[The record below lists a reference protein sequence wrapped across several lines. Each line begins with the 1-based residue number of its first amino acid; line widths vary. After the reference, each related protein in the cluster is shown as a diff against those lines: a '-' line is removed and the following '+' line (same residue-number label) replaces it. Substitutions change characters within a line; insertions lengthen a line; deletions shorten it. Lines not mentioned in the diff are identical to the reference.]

1 MLSGGE
7 LPAMVLIDALL
18 RQKPGVLGHQDSAE
32 QDSFAKGLLDCPHY
46 TRPEVYGGESV
57 PSILLSGD
65 HKKIKNWRMRQALLR
80 TQLRRPDLLDG
91 LALDD
96 EQLSII
102 KESSTALTDDGKG

>member
-1 MLSGGE
+1 
-7 LPAMVLIDALL
+7 
-18 RQKPGVLGHQDSAE
+18 
-32 QDSFAKGLLDCPHY
+32 
-46 TRPEVYGGESV
+46 
-57 PSILLSGD
+57 
-65 HKKIKNWRMRQALLR
+65 LR